1 MKKTLKF
8 NKESDKKWYI
18 DLPHYPFAHHNLMM
32 VAGADKLCELLSQD
46 GHSTK
51 VDVVTTKE
59 PKDNLVAE
67 GYVQLKRTEWSL
79 TGGAHYDVT
88 NIEGLTKLWLCP
100 VTLFV
105 YQKYPKYIYVKQV
118 AESVDGDDDKA
129 QHTETEASRS
139 QTDSESNE
147 QSGND
152 SSRQADSQ
160 ATTSTDTTSNQSV
173 NNTKKTENMETK
185 NEKQKIY
192 NLIIVDESGS
202 MGGLEAVTLSG
213 INETIG
219 TVKEAQRKF
228 ADTQEHYLTLVTFD
242 TRGSDD
248 SVRTLIDA
256 QPIEQVGEFKKY
268 HPFGGTPL
276 YDAVGMS
283 LTKLKGRIKD
293 DENATGVVTILTDGM
308 ENASHEWRADTLRQL
323 IEQLTEEGWTFS
335 YMGSAHDVK
344 SVTDLLA
351 IKNVIEF
358 SHDVRGTSSTW
369 DREMSSKMNYYE
381 RMSNDYWEI
390 NEMSLEEK
398 RARRR
403 LYNEEYYGHRVTPR
417 DIDQLEP
424 NQVFV
429 FGSNA
434 AGTHA
439 GGAARQA
446 VERFGAIPG
455 QGEGLQGQS
464 YAIPTME
471 GLDKMREAIERF
483 FRFAYEHHEMQFLV
497 TRIGCGSAGYDDHDV
512 APFFAH
518 AIKFE
523 NVSLPE
529 SFWSELGLRM
539 YY

>member
-8 NKESDKKWYI
+8 NKENDKKWYI

-118 AESVDGDDDKA
+118 TESVDGDDDMA
-129 QHTETEASRS
+129 QHTETEPSRS
-139 QTDSESNE
+139 QTESEPNQ

-152 SSRQADSQ
+152 SSRQSDSQ
-160 ATTSTDTTSNQSV
+160 AATSTDTTSNQSV
-173 NNTKKTENMETK
+173 NNTKKSENMETK

-219 TVKEAQRKF
+219 TVKEAQIQF

-242 TRGSDD
+242 TRVRQAD
-248 SVRTLIDA
+248 SIRTLIDA
-256 QPIEQVGEFKKY
+256 QPIEQVGEFKNY
-268 HPFGGTPL
+268 RPHGSTPL

-293 DENATGVVTILTDGM
+293 DENATGVVTILTDGL
-308 ENASHEWRADTLRQL
+308 ENASREWRADGLRQL

-344 SVTDLLA
+344 SVTDLLS
-351 IKNVIEF
+351 IRNVIEF
-358 SHDVRGTSSTW
+358 SHDARGTSNTW

-381 RMSNDYWEI
+381 RMSKDYLEMK
-390 NEMSLEEK
+390 EMSLEEK
-398 RARRR
+398 KARRR
-403 LYNEEYYGHRVTPR
+403 RYNDEYYGNRVTPHYINHL
-417 DIDQLEP
+417 DS
-424 NQVFV
+424 NQIFV

-434 AGTHA
+434 AGQHA

-446 VERFGAIPG
+446 VEQFGAVLG

-471 GLDKMREAIERF
+471 GLDNMRMAIERF
-483 FRFAYEHHEMQFLV
+483 CRFADEHHELQFLV
-497 TRIGCGSAGYDDHDV
+497 TRVGCGIAGYDDQDV
-512 APFFAH
+512 APLFAR
-518 AIKFE
+518 AIKLE
-523 NVSLPE
+523 NVALPE
-529 SFWSELGLRM
+529 SFWDVFGLKM
-539 YY
+539 Y

>member
-79 TGGAHYDVT
+79 TGGAHYDVS

-118 AESVDGDDDKA
+118 AESVDGDNDKA
-129 QHTETEASRS
+129 QHPETESS
-139 QTDSESNE
+139 QTQTDSESNQ

-152 SSRQADSQ
+152 SSRQTENQ
-160 ATTSTDTTSNQSV
+160 AATSTDTTSNQSV
-173 NNTKKTENMETK
+173 NNTKESENMETK

-242 TRGSDD
+242 SRYRGD
-248 SVRTLIDA
+248 SIRTLIDA
-256 QPIEQVGEFKKY
+256 QPIEQVGEFKNY
-268 HPFGGTPL
+268 RPNGGTPL
-276 YDAVGMS
+276 YDAVGVS

-308 ENASHEWRADTLRQL
+308 ENASEEWRADALREL

-344 SVTDLLA
+344 SVTDLLS

-358 SHDVRGTSSTW
+358 SHDVRGTSNTW

-381 RMSNDYWEI
+381 RMSSDYEVMKA
-390 NEMSLEEK
+390 MSIEEK
-398 RARRR
+398 KAWRRR
-403 LYNEEYYGHRVTPR
+403 YNKEYYGNRVTPHY
-417 DIDQLEP
+417 IDHLEP

-446 VERFGAIPG
+446 VEQFGAIPG

-471 GLDKMREAIERF
+471 GLDNMREAIERF
-483 FRFAYEHHEMQFLV
+483 LRFANMHRELQFLV
-497 TRIGCGSAGYDDHDV
+497 TRIGCGKAGYDDSDV
-512 APFFAH
+512 APLFTH
-518 AIKFE
+518 AIKSE
-523 NVSLPE
+523 NVALPE
-529 SFWSELGLRM
+529 SFWNELGLKM

>member
-1 MKKTLKF
+1 
-8 NKESDKKWYI
+8 
-18 DLPHYPFAHHNLMM
+18 
-32 VAGADKLCELLSQD
+32 
-46 GHSTK
+46 
-51 VDVVTTKE
+51 
-59 PKDNLVAE
+59 
-67 GYVQLKRTEWSL
+67 
-79 TGGAHYDVT
+79 
-88 NIEGLTKLWLCP
+88 
-100 VTLFV
+100 
-105 YQKYPKYIYVKQV
+105 
-118 AESVDGDDDKA
+118 
-129 QHTETEASRS
+129 
-139 QTDSESNE
+139 
-147 QSGND
+147 
-152 SSRQADSQ
+152 
-160 ATTSTDTTSNQSV
+160 
-173 NNTKKTENMETK
+173 METK

-242 TRGSDD
+242 TRGRDD

-381 RMSNDYWEI
+381 RMSNDYLEI

>member
-46 GHSTK
+46 GHSTI

-79 TGGAHYDVT
+79 TGGAYYDVT
-88 NIEGLTKLWLCP
+88 NIEGLTNLWLCP

-118 AESVDGDDDKA
+118 TESLDGDKDKTQQNDDEQTLQNKEDIQQQGDSPA
-129 QHTETEASRS
+129 AAS
-139 QTDSESNE
+139 
-147 QSGND
+147 
-152 SSRQADSQ
+152 A
-160 ATTSTDTTSNQSV
+160 DTTSNQSV
-173 NNTKKTENMETK
+173 NNTQKSENMEK
-185 NEKQKIY
+185 NNVKQKIY

-202 MGGLEAVTLSG
+202 MSHLRNATLSG

-219 TVKEAQRKF
+219 TIKEAQRKF

-242 TRGSDD
+242 SRGSDNT
-248 SVRTLIDA
+248 VRTLIDA
-256 QPIEQVGEFKKY
+256 QPIEQVGEFNNY

-276 YDAVGMS
+276 YDAVGVS

-434 AGTHA
+434 TGTHA